1 MGFIVGLSGA
11 ILPGLLLAFTV
22 FDTSRKR
29 RVTGHA
35 IILGHALWELGV
47 ILVILLGFGGL

>member
-11 ILPGLLLAFTV
+11 ILPGPLLAFTV

-35 IILGHALWELGV
+35 IILSHALWSWG
-47 ILVILLGFGGL
+47 